1 MATPHDPAY
10 RTMFS
15 RPAASTPHAAL
26 SPASDAPETVDAVI
40 DEAQHGLE
48 SIAAL
53 EASQGDKIESQRAAG
68 RAGGHLGGRPKKGS
82 RQAVARLCQ
91 RMVSDP
97 VYQAHLIERLRT
109 GKLSPVM
116 ESALWAYAYGRPVE
130 SIDVQAKVAAV
141 VSVVKPW

>member
-1 MATPHDPAY
+1 MPDDQSY
-10 RTMFS
+10 RTAFS
-15 RPAASTPHAAL
+15 RPPAHTPAADPPRAAL
-26 SPASDAPETVDAVI
+26 VRADAAIDRADAEAVAVAPAEVI
-40 DEAQHGLE
+40 DPKEAQR
-48 SIAAL
+48 I
-53 EASQGDKIESQRAAG
+53 AG
-68 RAGGHLGGRPKKGS
+68 RLGGKLGGRPKKGS

-97 VYQAHLIERLRT
+97 AYQKQLIERLRS
-109 GKLSPVM
+109 GRLSPVM

>member
-1 MATPHDPAY
+1 M
-10 RTMFS
+10 
-15 RPAASTPHAAL
+15 
-26 SPASDAPETVDAVI
+26 I

-53 EASQGDKIESQRAAG
+53 EASREEKRQAQIEAG
-68 RAGGHLGGRPKKGS
+68 RAGGKLGGRPKKGS

-97 VYQAHLIERLRT
+97 AYQKQLVERLRS
-109 GKLSPVM
+109 GRLSPVM

>member
-1 MATPHDPAY
+1 MPASHDQAY
-10 RTMFS
+10 RAIFS
-15 RPAASTPHAAL
+15 RPDAHTPENTH
-26 SPASDAPETVDAVI
+26 SDAPETVEAVI
-40 DEAQHGLE
+40 EAAETGLE

-53 EASQGDKIESQRAAG
+53 EASRGEARQAQIEAG
-68 RAGGHLGGRPKKGS
+68 RAGGKLGGRPKKGS

-97 VYQAHLIERLRT
+97 AYQRQLVERLRS
-109 GKLSPVM
+109 GRLSPVM

>member
-1 MATPHDPAY
+1 MPASHDQAY
-10 RTMFS
+10 RAIFS
-15 RPAASTPHAAL
+15 RPDAHTPENTH
-26 SPASDAPETVDAVI
+26 SDAPETVDAVI
-40 DEAQHGLE
+40 DEAQAGLE
-48 SIAAL
+48 SITAV
-53 EASQGDKIESQRAAG
+53 EASHEEKRQAQIEAG
-68 RAGGHLGGRPKKGS
+68 RAGGKLGGRPKKGS

-97 VYQAHLIERLRT
+97 AYQRQLVERLRS
-109 GKLSPVM
+109 GRLSPVM

>member
-1 MATPHDPAY
+1 MPASHDQAY
-10 RTMFS
+10 RAIFQ
-15 RPAASTPHAAL
+15 RPDAHAPQDA
-26 SPASDAPETVDAVI
+26 SPAPPDDPETVDAVI
-40 DEAQHGLE
+40 EAAETGLE

-53 EASQGDKIESQRAAG
+53 EASREEARQAQIEAG
-68 RAGGHLGGRPKKGS
+68 RAGGKLGGRPKKGS

-97 VYQAHLIERLRT
+97 AYQKQLVERLRS
-109 GKLSPVM
+109 GRLSPVM